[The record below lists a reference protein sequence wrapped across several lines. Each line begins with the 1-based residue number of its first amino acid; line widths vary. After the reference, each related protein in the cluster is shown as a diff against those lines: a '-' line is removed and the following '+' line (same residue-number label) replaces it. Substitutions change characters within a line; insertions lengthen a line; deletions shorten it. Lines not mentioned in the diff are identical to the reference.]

1 MKVEIDSENLLTLQ
15 ILAAVL
21 QTDVATV
28 TNDCIVWHLTLPLGN
43 RGVSFLAEQI
53 AGWPFDSEQDA
64 ICAAEKFNEVAV
76 SANLEDKTEFLFTTE
91 VVEEGIGEHLLSV
104 RHFPIFNM
112 SLKSRSLDFEPS
124 VCGVAFPG
132 MADRFATSIHVGG
145 AFLKLAI

>member
-1 MKVEIDSENLLTLQ
+1 MKVEIDSQNLLTLH

-53 AGWPFDSEQDA
+53 AGWPFDPEQDA

-76 SANLEDKTEFLFTTE
+76 SANLEDKTEFLFVTD
-91 VVEEGIGEHLLSV
+91 VVED
-104 RHFPIFNM
+104 
-112 SLKSRSLDFEPS
+112 KSGGWWGHIDQTKGGRGARRRSGS
-124 VCGVAFPG
+124 
-132 MADRFATSIHVGG
+132 HY
-145 AFLKLAI
+145 

>member
-91 VVEEGIGEHLLSV
+91 VVKD
-104 RHFPIFNM
+104 
-112 SLKSRSLDFEPS
+112 KS
-124 VCGVAFPG
+124 
-132 MADRFATSIHVGG
+132 GG
-145 AFLKLAI
+145 WRVHIEQSNGGGWSPVVSDSH

>member
-1 MKVEIDSENLLTLQ
+1 MKVEIDSQNLLTLH

-64 ICAAEKFNEVAV
+64 IRAAEKFNEVAV
-76 SANLEDKTEFLFTTE
+76 SANLEDKTEFLFNTE
-91 VVEEGIGEHLLSV
+91 VVED
-104 RHFPIFNM
+104 
-112 SLKSRSLDFEPS
+112 KW
-124 VCGVAFPG
+124 
-132 MADRFATSIHVGG
+132 GG
-145 AFLKLAI
+145 

>member
-28 TNDCIVWHLTLPLGN
+28 TNDCIGWNLTLPLGN
-43 RGVSFLAEQI
+43 RGVSFLAEKI

-91 VVEEGIGEHLLSV
+91 VVED
-104 RHFPIFNM
+104 
-112 SLKSRSLDFEPS
+112 KS
-124 VCGVAFPG
+124 
-132 MADRFATSIHVGG
+132 GG
-145 AFLKLAI
+145 WRVHIEQSNGGGWSPVVSDSH